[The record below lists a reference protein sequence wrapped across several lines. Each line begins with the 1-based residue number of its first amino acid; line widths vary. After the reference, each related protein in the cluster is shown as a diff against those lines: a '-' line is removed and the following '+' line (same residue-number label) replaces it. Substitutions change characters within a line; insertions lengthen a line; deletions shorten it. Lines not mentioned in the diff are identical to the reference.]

1 MTILIISCPKEAF
14 WRTCS
19 MNGQKAFARV
29 TGRLVKCVSAL
40 ETAKL
45 TSKLVQNPFFNHT
58 NHYSRCQQC
67 PSFVTCSAEKTDTLQ
82 KNLQLTHWSNVRVT
96 FILLSPACQSVFI
109 SLLSVCHQK
118 YCHCSMVLVTFLQ
131 PAKGNIYLMC
141 SVISFLIKY
150 ISRIRTSYRRHSIL
164 FPLEYMAWP
173 SHENSTADFIFW
185 L

>member
-1 MTILIISCPKEAF
+1 MIILLISCPKQAF

-67 PSFVTCSAEKTDTLQ
+67 TSFVTCSAEKNWHLCSKISNSRTDQMSEWPSYYSRLLV
-82 KNLQLTHWSNVRVT
+82 KVSSYHYCLCVT
-96 FILLSPACQSVFI
+96 K
-109 SLLSVCHQK
+109 K

-150 ISRIRTSYRRHSIL
+150 ISRIRTSYRRHSTL
-164 FPLEYMAWP
+164 LPLE
-173 SHENSTADFIFW
+173 
-185 L
+185 

>member
-1 MTILIISCPKEAF
+1 MMGNNKSHFLILILQLNCWTLSKKLDDYPPHKLSQASL

-118 YCHCSMVLVTFLQ
+118 
-131 PAKGNIYLMC
+131 
-141 SVISFLIKY
+141 
-150 ISRIRTSYRRHSIL
+150 IL
-164 FPLEYMAWP
+164 PLL
-173 SHENSTADFIFW
+173 DGLGDIFAAG
-185 L
+185 